1 MREWGVKRDSRSRH
15 FPCLTSHDSRIALR
29 EICATLIDSPAPM
42 ENTSPPS
49 GSAGTGS
56 SAEERV
62 IEGTGAAPGIAIGSA
77 YCYDASAP
85 NVRRATVDPG
95 EVEAEIE
102 LLANAVQRAEQELKT
117 VQALVPDAV
126 EADTDAIIEAQALML
141 RDEGFLQAVRGRI
154 REHHESAG
162 AAVKAV
168 LQAHRERLEASDDQY
183 LRARTDDLTD
193 LEKRL
198 LRSLRRGKVAANMET
213 HSVLVA
219 QELTATDL
227 LRFSRHSLL
236 GCVTAE
242 GGTTSHVSI
251 IAKAL
256 NLPIIVGA
264 HDVLEAVS
272 SGDQVVLDGED
283 GRLIVRPRPSTV
295 ERYQQ
300 RQAERTAQPWE
311 SEDLVDRPVATTDG
325 RPVTLRANIGVEAEL
340 DLLDPYGADGIGLLR
355 TELFFLADG
364 GGPLAEDHQTE
375 VYRRVVDAA
384 SASGATIRLLDL
396 GGDERV
402 PRLHTGPPEENPF
415 LGWRGIRMLLDRP
428 DELLRPQLRALL
440 RANRHGPLRMLLPM
454 VTDLEEV
461 HRVRTILD
469 EEAEHL
475 SAEGVPHDPDLPL
488 GILVEVPASAL
499 QAHAF
504 AEHVDFFSIGTNDL
518 TQYMLAVDR
527 GNDRVAAR
535 HDALHPAVL
544 SLVLRVVEAGRMA
557 GCPVEVCGEIASDVQ
572 AVPVLLGLG
581 VDALSVS
588 PQYLPAVQRIV
599 RATDYEDAKTLAR
612 DCLGETDAEVARR
625 RAREWIDTHVSTSSL
640 QTSAGSGSGAKGED
654 P

>member
-1 MREWGVKRDSRSRH
+1 MDRDSRSRH
-15 FPCLTSHDSRIALR
+15 FSCLTSHDSRIALR
-29 EICATLIDSPAPM
+29 GVGAALLDKTLAPM
-42 ENTSPPS
+42 ENPSPPS
-49 GSAGTGS
+49 GSGAGA

-77 YCYDASAP
+77 YCYDASP
-85 NVRRATVDPG
+85 PDVRRATVDPE

-102 LLANAVQRAEQELKT
+102 ILANAVQRAEQELKT
-117 VQALVPDAV
+117 VQALVPDSV

-141 RDEGFLQAVRGRI
+141 RDDEFLQAVRRRI

-168 LQAHRERLEASDDQY
+168 LQAHQERLEASDDEY
-183 LRARTDDLTD
+183 LRARTDDLVD

-213 HSVLVA
+213 HSVLVV
-219 QELTATDL
+219 QDLTATDL
-227 LRFSRHSLL
+227 LRFSRHRLL

-242 GGTTSHVSI
+242 GGATSHVSI

-256 NLPIIVGA
+256 NLPIVVGA

-272 SGDQVVLDGED
+272 SGDQVVLDGQD
-283 GRLIVRPRPSTV
+283 GRLIVHPRASTV
-295 ERYQQ
+295 ERYRQ
-300 RQAERTAQPWE
+300 RQAEREARPWE
-311 SEDLVDRPVATTDG
+311 SEDLADRPVTTTDG
-325 RPVTLRANIGVEAEL
+325 RAVALRANVGVEAEL

-355 TELFFLADG
+355 TELFFLADSG
-364 GGPLAEDHQTE
+364 GTLAEDHQAE
-375 VYRRVVDAA
+375 VYRRIIDAA
-384 SASGATIRLLDL
+384 GASGATIRLLDL
-396 GGDERV
+396 GGDERG
-402 PRLHTGPPEENPF
+402 PRLHTGPPEDNPF

-440 RANRHGPLRMLLPM
+440 RANRHGPLRVLLPM
-454 VTDLEEV
+454 VTDLEEMR
-461 HRVRTILD
+461 RVRTILD
-469 EEAEHL
+469 EEIDRLTED
-475 SAEGVPHDPDLPL
+475 GVPHDPDLPL
-488 GILVEVPASAL
+488 GILVEVPAAAL

-504 AEHVDFFSIGTNDL
+504 AEHVDFFSVGTNDL
-518 TQYMLAVDR
+518 TQYVLAVDR

-535 HDALHPAVL
+535 HDALHPALL
-544 SLVLRVVEAGRMA
+544 SLVLRVVEAGRRT

-599 RATDYEDAKTLAR
+599 RAIDYEDAKTLAR
-612 DCLGETDAEVARR
+612 NCLGETDAETARR
-625 RAREWIDTHVSTSSL
+625 RARKWVDTHVSSSPTRTSPGD
-640 QTSAGSGSGAKGED
+640 AAKN
-654 P
+654 